1 MQEIFFSSKTNAIA
15 WKFCLIYQN
24 SLPVDKTF
32 QMKLKN
38 INSAYIIYQCNQCN
52 QQKTSLSDMIH

>member
-38 INSAYIIYQCNQCN
+38 INSGWPISFISE
-52 QQKTSLSDMIH
+52 KSM